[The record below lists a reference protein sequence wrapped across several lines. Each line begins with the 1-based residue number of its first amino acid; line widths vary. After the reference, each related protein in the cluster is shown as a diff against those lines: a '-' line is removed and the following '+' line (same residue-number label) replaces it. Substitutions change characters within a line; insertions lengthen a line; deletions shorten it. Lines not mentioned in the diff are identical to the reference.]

1 MLFVLAAQRGLLSLI
16 AVLASL
22 YPVTTVLLAR
32 LALQER
38 LSRIQ
43 MVGVAAALAGV
54 ALIVV

>member
-1 MLFVLAAQRGLLSLI
+1 LLTLV

-32 LALQER
+32 GLLHER

-43 MVGVAAALAGV
+43 AGGVVLALFGV
-54 ALIVV
+54 ALIAVG